1 MALKVLWLDHKSTPY
16 AKRLELPAGLDVRF
30 VSQEEAVA
38 QRDWPEVLVAGN
50 PDETLLDGA
59 ELRRV
64 IVPWAGIAGALRER
78 AGARP
83 HLTVHNSHYNG
94 AMVAQHAL
102 ALLLA
107 CSNRIV
113 SADRLMR
120 RGDWGNDEDERYL
133 GVQLAGKVA
142 LLLGYG
148 SIGQALR
155 PLLEALGMEV
165 RAYRRRPEPDA
176 DIRQYGE
183 EQLHEALADADAVLV
198 SLPHT
203 PATSGL
209 LGEEELALLKPTAV
223 VVNVGRGPL
232 IDERALYQALA
243 EERIM
248 GAGID
253 VWYRYPKEGVRTG
266 VFPSEY
272 PFHELPNVVMSP
284 HRGNDVLD
292 WPLAAA
298 EDVVKTLT
306 VLAQGEERNV
316 VDLRSGY

>member
-16 AKRLELPAGLDVRF
+16 AKRLDLPNGLDVRF

-120 RGDWGNDEDERYL
+120 RGDWGDDEDERYL

>member
-59 ELRRV
+59 NLRRV
-64 IVPWAGIAGALRER
+64 IVPWAGIARALRQR
-78 AGARP
+78 ATARP

-94 AMVAQHAL
+94 AMVAQHAV

-120 RGDWGNDEDERYL
+120 QGDWGNDVDERYL
-133 GVQLAGKVA
+133 GVQLTGKVA

-148 SIGQALR
+148 SIGTALR

-165 RAYRRRPEPDA
+165 RAYRRRPDEDS

-183 EQLHEALADADAVLV
+183 DELHEALAEADAVLL

-203 PATSGL
+203 PATTGL
-209 LGEEELALLKPTAV
+209 PGAEELALLKRTAATAT
-223 VVNVGRGPL
+223 
-232 IDERALYQALA
+232 RA
-243 EERIM
+243 R
-248 GAGID
+248 
-253 VWYRYPKEGVRTG
+253 
-266 VFPSEY
+266 
-272 PFHELPNVVMSP
+272 
-284 HRGNDVLD
+284 
-292 WPLAAA
+292 
-298 EDVVKTLT
+298 
-306 VLAQGEERNV
+306 
-316 VDLRSGY
+316 

>member
-16 AKRLELPAGLDVRF
+16 AKRQELPAGLDVRF

-120 RGDWGNDEDERYL
+120 QGDWGNDEDERYL

>member
-16 AKRLELPAGLDVRF
+16 AKHLELPASLDVRF

-120 RGDWGNDEDERYL
+120 QGNWGNDEAERYL

-183 EQLHEALADADAVLV
+183 DQLHEALADADAVLV